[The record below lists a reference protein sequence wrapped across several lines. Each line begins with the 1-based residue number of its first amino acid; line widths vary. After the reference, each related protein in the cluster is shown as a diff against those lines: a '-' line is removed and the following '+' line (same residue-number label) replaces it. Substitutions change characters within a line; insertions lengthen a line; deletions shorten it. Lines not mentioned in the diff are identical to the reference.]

1 MGLVGADIGLLREL
15 VAQLGGPMQSNLNAV
30 LAEMNNEVQG
40 SSAYWVA
47 EDGDKFRAAFAA
59 FVRSARTQLDGT
71 LATAAKVTG
80 QNLQAIGTATGNA
93 SGKQAT
99 SSPAPGSGLE
109 PLSYYFSPARLI
121 PNPDNLVP
129 DPWTHLL
136 STESKAFIL
145 GGPRFLLRH
154 YDGEG
159 LVADPGDAVP
169 AWTTKYVAGTKF
181 AGLGVSVLNQALETY
196 SEGEAEHWSTGKL
209 WAETIGQ
216 GVVIGG
222 TSGASSWWAGT
233 LVSPYANKIASNVA
247 AKFAKPATE
256 QTAEEAQNSEAEE
269 QTAEAA
275 EQAEAG
281 AEATAETELA
291 AATAEE
297 QAVGAAAQ
305 AVTEAEAAAAQAVAE
320 AQSAA
325 AETLAET
332 VAAAAENATQ
342 GVAEAAA
349 QAATQATAAAQS
361 AEEAVQAAEQIA
373 AEAEQ
378 AAQQIAAQAAEAV
391 SQASASAAQA
401 TREAAAARAAA
412 QTGAESVAET
422 GTETTVEA
430 GAETAVEAGTEVAVE
445 AGTDVAVEAGA
456 ETAAEALTVI
466 GTDSLIGAAL
476 GSEVPIIGNVV
487 GLVVGFAV
495 GAAVSFV
502 ASKVGTAVGHA
513 IWDAGGD
520 TVHEADHLFHDIF
533 L

>member
-15 VAQLGGPMQSNLNAV
+15 VAQLSGPMQSNLNAV

-40 SSAYWVA
+40 SSEYWVA
-47 EDGDKFRAAFAA
+47 DDGDKFRAAFAA
-59 FVRSARTQLDGT
+59 FVRSTRTQLDGT

-80 QNLQAIGTATGNA
+80 QNLQAIGTATGNVT
-93 SGKQAT
+93 GKQPT
-99 SSPAPGSGLE
+99 PSPATGTGLE

-121 PNPDNLVP
+121 PDLDNLVP

-159 LVADPGDAVP
+159 IVADPGDAVP
-169 AWTTKYVAGTKF
+169 AWTTKYVTGTKF
-181 AGLGVSVLNQALETY
+181 AGLGVSILNQALETY

-222 TSGASSWWAGT
+222 TSGASSWWAGN

-247 AKFAKPATE
+247 AKFAKPAE
-256 QTAEEAQNSEAEE
+256 QTAEEAQNAEAEE
-269 QTAEAA
+269 QATEQTAAAA

-281 AEATAETELA
+281 AEATAETGLA

-305 AVTEAEAAAAQAVAE
+305 AETEAEAAAAQAVAA

-378 AAQQIAAQAAEAV
+378 AAQQIAAQAAEAA

-401 TREAAAARAAA
+401 TQEAAAARAAA
-412 QTGAESVAET
+412 QTGAESVAEA
-422 GTETTVEA
+422 GT
-430 GAETAVEAGTEVAVE
+430 ETAVEAGTEVAVE

-456 ETAAEALTVI
+456 ETAAEALTVM
-466 GTDSLIGAAL
+466 GTDALIGAAL

-520 TVHEADHLFHDIF
+520 AAHEADHLFHDIF